1 MATAPAKQQLDR
13 IVETIIFL
21 TTEAR
26 RLARERSARHG
37 ITATQLSVI
46 KMLHEIGDLSLSR
59 LSAHIHAHNSTVTG
73 IIDRMERDGLVRR
86 ARDPDDR
93 RVFLIKLT
101 ERGRRLA
108 REIDVAPWEALR
120 GAILRLDPRDRARL
134 LEILSTVATE
144 VGRTVTIEEKA

>member
-1 MATAPAKQQLDR
+1 MATTPAKQQLDR
-13 IVETIIFL
+13 IVETIIYL

-144 VGRTVTIEEKA
+144 VGRTVTVEEKA